1 MEVEMTKTLKQ
12 KCKNITKWKKRR
24 YTKKRKTNT
33 KFVQMGKD
41 MWLNLVKNKNIKEK
55 LEKQCASE
63 KVNLLFKNE
72 EDFNKKHDKIDK
84 IYKQYEKNVDEFEK
98 DIHAT
103 NKSKNIQRKKLFKKV
118 EKNIQNV
125 LHEGEKKQTRKVKR
139 T

>member
-12 KCKNITKWKKRR
+12 KCKNIMKWKKRR

-84 IYKQYEKNVDEFEK
+84 IYKQYEKNVR
-98 DIHAT
+98 AT
-103 NKSKNIQRKKLFKKV
+103 NKSKNIQRKKLFQKV